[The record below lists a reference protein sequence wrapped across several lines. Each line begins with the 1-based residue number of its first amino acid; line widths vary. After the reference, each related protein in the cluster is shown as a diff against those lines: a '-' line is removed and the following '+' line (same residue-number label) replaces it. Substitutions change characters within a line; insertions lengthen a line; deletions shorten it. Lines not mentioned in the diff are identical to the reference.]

1 MIQSGNL
8 TFKCAT
14 ALAARRFVTITEAT
28 DIVAYTAED
37 ALAEAI
43 TLSDS
48 DNGVVSVQ
56 LLSDTSRSFFYDVED
71 IIALGGVVGVGT
83 DGKGKA
89 DDTSV
94 DVCLAKNAVVAGA
107 IGTGYNL

>member
-14 ALAARRFVTITEAT
+14 ALAARRFVTITPVT
-28 DIVAYTAED
+28 DTVAYTAED
-37 ALAEAI
+37 AAANAVTLAE
-43 TLSDS
+43 S

-56 LLSDTSRSFFYDVED
+56 LLSDTSKSFFYDVED
-71 IIALGGVVGVGT
+71 TIALGGIVGVGT

-89 DDTSV
+89 GDMSV
-94 DVCLAKNAVVAGA
+94 DVCLAKNAVTAGA